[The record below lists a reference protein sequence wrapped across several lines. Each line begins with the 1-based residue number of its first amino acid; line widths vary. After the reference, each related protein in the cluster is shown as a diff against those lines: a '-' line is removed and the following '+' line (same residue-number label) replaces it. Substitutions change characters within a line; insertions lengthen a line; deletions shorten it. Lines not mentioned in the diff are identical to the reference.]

1 MISGADI
8 QNIGII
14 NLCDSFPQELDAAKC
29 ETRSPQAHDRHP
41 IPEAENPLACR
52 YCGKTFSRTF
62 YRREHE
68 RIHTGEKP
76 YTCAFCGR
84 RFNNQGSCAKHER
97 RHCFPLGT
105 EKHECNICKATF
117 NAAYSLK
124 VHKRKHFQTESISCD
139 NCGKVFGIEAALRRH
154 VLRFHTED
162 KPFKCNFCH
171 KSYVTS
177 YDLRIHNRSHTGE
190 RPYKCR
196 ICRRGFIT
204 NRQRTI
210 HERTHMK
217 KNRHHCT
224 ICATVFRSTIALNS
238 HMVKVHKFIPRD
250 LPESLSTQ
258 TDRRQS
264 DMKIRIPELAQQDIR
279 VGSVTRPDSICEQI
293 HLNRTVNIAQPQI
306 LTGNRNIQNAMVE
319 PGVPETFGENE
330 ASLQGKSQIK
340 KSPSLVRNLKTTE
353 TLQSLHLTQTSSCSN
368 ESIHV
373 YVKTEPNTDHLSH
386 ENQSPQTA
394 YTWEGFGR
402 SFSNR
407 GEGSRAAENIAVE
420 ASTSTGS
427 SPNVSSIDLI
437 TGRNQGTLAADTM
450 CTRSNPDRTV
460 TPSSGHE
467 TNTSLAELLH
477 MRSSIFP
484 RQTNSRLVMT
494 HKPQKFKRGTNS
506 LVKEQECR
514 LITHDVMLHDKPL
527 PSRLEYID
535 IWVAPRHKES
545 SLGITLAALKHDSL

>member
-1 MISGADI
+1 MISDGDI
-8 QNIGII
+8 QSIGII
-14 NLCDSFPQELDAAKC
+14 NLCDSFPQELDVTAC
-29 ETRSPQAHDRHP
+29 GNRSSQAHDRHP

-52 YCGKTFSRTF
+52 YCGKTFTRTF

-117 NAAYSLK
+117 SAAYTLK
-124 VHKRKHFQTESISCD
+124 VHRQKHFQTESISCD
-139 NCGKVFGIEAALRRH
+139 VCGKLFGIEAALRRH
-154 VLRFHTED
+154 VLRFHTDD
-162 KPFKCNFCH
+162 KPFKCNFCN

-224 ICATVFRSTIALNS
+224 VCATVFRSTIALNS
-238 HMVKVHKFIPRD
+238 HMVKVHKFVPID
-250 LPESLSTQ
+250 LPDSSTR

-264 DMKIRIPELAQQDIR
+264 DRTILMPESAKQNVTVSSI
-279 VGSVTRPDSICEQI
+279 TRPDSNSEQI
-293 HLNRTVNIAQPQI
+293 NISRIVHPLAQPQI
-306 LTGNRNIQNAMVE
+306 LTGNRDIQNAMVE
-319 PGVPETFGENE
+319 PGVREILSERDT
-330 ASLQGKSQIK
+330 SLQGKSQVK

-353 TLQSLHLTQTSSCSN
+353 TPQSLHLTQTSSCSN
-368 ESIHV
+368 ESVHV
-373 YVKTEPNTDHLSH
+373 YVKTEPNTDHTSH
-386 ENQSPQTA
+386 ENQSPEVA

-402 SFSNR
+402 SFSYR
-407 GEGSRAAENIAVE
+407 GEGSRAAENVSVD
-420 ASTSTGS
+420 ASTSPDS
-427 SPNVSSIDLI
+427 SPNVSSVDLNAE
-437 TGRNQGTLAADTM
+437 RNQSTLALNTMGTRGNADQMETPL
-450 CTRSNPDRTV
+450 RAHESNSSLSEMLSMRRLHECQWCQIIFRDYSMFLIHKTLHGRGEPFTCHVCDCKCSDRI
-460 TPSSGHE
+460 E
-467 TNTSLAELLH
+467 FTSHLIWH
-477 MRSSIFP
+477 MR
-484 RQTNSRLVMT
+484 
-494 HKPQKFKRGTNS
+494 
-506 LVKEQECR
+506 
-514 LITHDVMLHDKPL
+514 
-527 PSRLEYID
+527 
-535 IWVAPRHKES
+535 
-545 SLGITLAALKHDSL
+545 